1 MHEHAGRRRMPT
13 PKLLVRQAP
22 ERFGE
27 RFLSA
32 RGLLSSIFASE
43 VTSGRCEQVRS
54 SPGIELTGVSPRPEH
69 AGASLGTASFGL
81 PAGSLGDLRSAR
93 SISEFALT

>member
-1 MHEHAGRRRMPT
+1 MR
-13 PKLLVRQAP
+13 
-22 ERFGE
+22 
-27 RFLSA
+27 
-32 RGLLSSIFASE
+32 
-43 VTSGRCEQVRS
+43 TSTCS

-93 SISEFALT
+93 SISEFALTVMKPALIARTFHTSL